1 MMFLLGFVTASP
13 LLLDTNIGED
23 CSLHGHQAV
32 QNFKVNIKGLFCQCM
47 PLSEFLWL
55 ALVP

>member
-13 LLLDTNIGED
+13 LLLDINIGED

-47 PLSEFLWL
+47 PLSEFL
-55 ALVP
+55 